1 MKVLVV
7 AGGGAIFQRLAQ
19 ELAAEIGDSHTVVL
33 AREDQAAS
41 LGAVLKQRVRRSGL
55 LKAIDQL
62 AFKAFDMWVLR
73 RRREAQARERLD
85 PKLPLSTLPALNSAE
100 GMSELRRGDYDL
112 VVGIAT
118 SIISPAA
125 LAIPRH
131 GFINI
136 HPGVLPEYRGT
147 GNLWAVVN
155 RDWQRIGCTV
165 HWMTER
171 IDVGRIIAIEYLH
184 NWPPDLWG
192 LHEAAMRAGC
202 RALAACLRS
211 GALLHTSI
219 DVSDR
224 RSGYFGWYGFIDY
237 LRFKWAIARRK
248 P

>member
-1 MKVLVV
+1 
-7 AGGGAIFQRLAQ
+7 
-19 ELAAEIGDSHTVVL
+19 
-33 AREDQAAS
+33 
-41 LGAVLKQRVRRSGL
+41 
-55 LKAIDQL
+55 
-62 AFKAFDMWVLR
+62 
-73 RRREAQARERLD
+73 
-85 PKLPLSTLPALNSAE
+85 
-100 GMSELRRGDYDL
+100 MSELRRGDYDL

-118 SIISPAA
+118 SIIPPAA
-125 LAIPRH
+125 LSIPQH

-171 IDVGRIIAIEYLH
+171 IDVGRIVAIEVLRD
-184 NWPPDLWG
+184 WPHDLWG

-211 GALLHTSI
+211 GTLLHAQI
-219 DVSDR
+219 DVSGR
-224 RSGYFGWYGFIDY
+224 CSGYFGWYGFVDY
-237 LRFKWAIARRK
+237 LRFKWAIACRQ